1 MKVEEKTYK
10 QFTVDQITL
19 INGEPVFVQEIQNR
33 TETFNNNAIPL
44 IETDDEDDN
53 SIDKLIISVFD
64 CYSVICQNQ
73 FLQESTHISQF
84 ISDCILFQNYHIL
97 EVRIS
102 VYNCLSK
109 LCIKKFKS
117 SFDII
122 KTEKDFIRSL
132 LFYAQWTENLEILN
146 SIANII
152 RFLVSI
158 SDKNQR
164 KYLVKYGVVDALE
177 FLLFKDID
185 YDILLEIIGFL
196 MTFSDDIA
204 IQLIEKQILQYFLS
218 CVNQSLPNDSKIIF
232 AEFFARVVR
241 HLPISYSQLLFSN
254 DTVIEIAISAFRTVN
269 PSLAFRILQAFQKL
283 LTGLKEDPQNE
294 FAVKLATILVHSGE
308 FEEDEIFENDKL
320 DAEYTKLRQYLYDL
334 NSDSES

>member
-1 MKVEEKTYK
+1 MCIRDR
-10 QFTVDQITL
+10 DQVTL
-19 INGEPVFVQEIQNR
+19 INGEPAFVQEIQNR
-33 TETFNNNAIPL
+33 TGTFNDNAISL
-44 IETDDEDDN
+44 MESADDDN
-53 SIDKLIISVFD
+53 SIDKLIISVFH
-64 CYSVICQNQ
+64 CYSAICQNQ
-73 FLQESTHISQF
+73 FLENSTHISQF
-84 ISDCILFQNYHIL
+84 ISDCMLFQNYHIL

-122 KTEKDFIRSL
+122 KTEKNFIRSL
-132 LFYAQWTENLEILN
+132 LFYAQWTENEEILN

-152 RFLVSI
+152 RFFVAI

-164 KYLVKYGVVDALE
+164 KHLIKYGVVEALE
-177 FLLFKDID
+177 YLLFKNID
-185 YDILLEIIGFL
+185 YDILIEIVGFL
-196 MTFSDDIA
+196 MTFSDDVA

-218 CVNQSLPNDSKIIF
+218 CVNQSLPNDSKICF
-232 AEFFARVVR
+232 VEFFGRTIR

-254 DTVIEIAISAFRTVN
+254 DTVLEIAVSVFRTVN
-269 PSLAFRILQAFQKL
+269 PNLAFRILQAFHKL

-294 FAVKLATILVHSGE
+294 FAVKCATILVDSGE
-308 FEEDEIFENDKL
+308 FEEDELFENDKL
-320 DAEYTKLRQYLYDL
+320 DSEYTKLRQYLYDL